1 MTLPSLFDLSLIG
14 RRDTPALEWN
24 GARFTFG
31 DIDVRASRMANLL
44 AARGLAPG
52 DRVCVYL
59 ANCLEYIDL
68 FLAVTRLG
76 AIFVPVNILYRDREI
91 RHILHDAEPKALIT
105 AGAQTE
111 FVADAPCPI
120 WLLEDLRAEVE
131 SQPATR
137 RIDVTD
143 GDTPAALV
151 YTSGTT
157 GTSKGA
163 VLTHRNFVV
172 NAINLLTCWQFS
184 PADRMLLTLPLFH
197 VHGLGNGIHCW
208 LASGCLLR
216 LTERF
221 AHDQAAEWMREF
233 HPTVF
238 FGVPTM
244 YIRMLEWPA
253 ETAAAVGA
261 GMRLFVSGSAP
272 LPAQTLEE
280 FRGKFGHTILE
291 RYGMSETLMN
301 LSNPYIGERRPGSVG
316 LPMPGVSV
324 RNLDPEGN
332 PVPDGAVGELH
343 LQGPNLFAGYWRR
356 PDATAAAYRDGW
368 FRTGDIAVRSPDGYY
383 TLQGRRSD
391 LIISGGFNIYPREIE
406 EFLAELPGVG
416 EVAVASAPDPR
427 RGEVPVAYIVASG
440 EFDASALEAACR
452 AHLASFK
459 IPRAFVAVEK
469 IPRTALGKVQKHL
482 LPRWTPQ
489 S

>member
-31 DIDVRASRMANLL
+31 DIDARASRMANLL
-44 AARGLAPG
+44 AARGLSPG

-91 RHILHDAEPKALIT
+91 RHILQDAEPKALIT

-111 FVADAPCPI
+111 YVEGAPCPL
-120 WLLEDLRAEVE
+120 WLLEDLRSEVE
-131 SQPATR
+131 AQPATR

-172 NAINLLTCWQFS
+172 NAIHLLTCWQFS

-221 AHDQAAEWMREF
+221 AHDQAAEWMRDF
-233 HPTVF
+233 RPTVF

-261 GMRLFVSGSAP
+261 SMRLFVSGSAA

-301 LSNPYIGERRPGSVG
+301 LTNPYVGERRAGFGGATDAGCLGAQPGSRRQ
-316 LPMPGVSV
+316 PG
-324 RNLDPEGN
+324 
-332 PVPDGAVGELH
+332 A
-343 LQGPNLFAGYWRR
+343 
-356 PDATAAAYRDGW
+356 
-368 FRTGDIAVRSPDGYY
+368 
-383 TLQGRRSD
+383 
-391 LIISGGFNIYPREIE
+391 
-406 EFLAELPGVG
+406 
-416 EVAVASAPDPR
+416 
-427 RGEVPVAYIVASG
+427 
-440 EFDASALEAACR
+440 
-452 AHLASFK
+452 
-459 IPRAFVAVEK
+459 
-469 IPRTALGKVQKHL
+469 
-482 LPRWTPQ
+482 
-489 S
+489 